1 MPGQQW
7 RWLYSA
13 PFSDLESGGGVKGK
27 TCLVTGANR
36 GIGRATAEALASQ
49 GATVLLHCRTR
60 AAGEVAR
67 EEIVAATGNDRL
79 EVLVADLAVHAQVRR
94 LAAEVQAAHHRLDVL
109 VSNAGAFSATRVIT
123 PDRIE
128 STFAIN
134 HLAPFV
140 LTNALT
146 DLLRSS
152 APSRVVIVASEAH
165 QRVTDPDD
173 WQSATCYNGLSAY
186 SRSKLANV
194 MYCYDLAHR
203 LLGTGV
209 TVNCCHP
216 GLVQSHL
223 LESGFDR
230 WWLSWVWPIVKR
242 FTISPTEG
250 AMTPTYLA
258 ASAEVTGVTGQYFK
272 LARPAT
278 SSRISRDRALGTRLW
293 NESLRLTQASST
305 GQAPS
310 ENPAS

>member
-1 MPGQQW
+1 
-7 RWLYSA
+7 
-13 PFSDLESGGGVKGK
+13 VKGK

-49 GATVLLHCRTR
+49 GATVLLHSRSR

-67 EEIVAATGNDRL
+67 EEIVAATGNDRID
-79 EVLVADLAVHAQVRR
+79 VVVADLAVQAQVRR
-94 LAAEVQAAHHRLDVL
+94 LAGDVQAAHSRLDVL
-109 VSNAGAFSATRVIT
+109 VSNAGAFFAGRVLT
-123 PDRIE
+123 PDGIE
-128 STFAIN
+128 STFAVN

-165 QRVTDPDD
+165 QRVKTTDD
-173 WQSATCYNGLSAY
+173 WQSATSYNGLTAY

-203 LLGTGV
+203 LHGSGV

-230 WWLSWVWPIVKR
+230 WWLRWMWPIVKR
-242 FTISPTEG
+242 VTISPSEG

-258 ASAEVTGVTGQYFK
+258 SSTEVAGVTGQYFK

-278 SSRISRDRALGTRLW
+278 SSRVSHDTALGTRLW
-293 NESLRLTQASST
+293 HESLRLTQASPVDR
-305 GQAPS
+305 APS
-310 ENPAS
+310 KHPAS